1 LALFWY
7 VCILRL
13 AISTRDILQSYYL
26 PDSKTN
32 LQDTNKKMIYC
43 RLHPRHPLHDG
54 LVFLS
59 GRPPLSKTPP
69 ELWEPSHGHVRGAK
83 ILVKLGRLVPEI
95 CAQTHKETNKQ
106 MCSSQYS
113 ASLPGRT
120 KTDNAIRCKKVRGAR
135 CYFNVRS
142 KANISQLNLL
152 HGNGQLSLIKT
163 ETKDE
168 AK

>member
-1 LALFWY
+1 MFVFYHWPFPHVIFYNHTTRQIVKQIYKIQTRKWY
-7 VCILRL
+7 I
-13 AISTRDILQSYYL
+13 AGST
-26 PDSKTN
+26 PGTHCMTDS
-32 LQDTNKKMIYC
+32 
-43 RLHPRHPLHDG
+43 
-54 LVFLS
+54 FFS

-95 CAQTHKETNKQ
+95 CAQTHKQTNKQ

-152 HGNGQLSLIKT
+152 HGNGQLSIIKT